1 MKVLI
6 IGLYNKLGGIEKCI
20 YDYVSHMDLNGVSV
34 GFVGSPEHIWFEEEF
49 KRLGCAVHPTCER
62 KNIIRYFFD
71 LCKIITEN
79 DYDIVHINMLSCANI
94 VPLLAARKC
103 GVKIICHSHASK
115 MPKATLSLLMLIKN
129 FLHFVGRCFVKK
141 LSFKRFACSDI
152 AGKFLYGTHSDYI
165 ILTNALDVVAYSY
178 SVSKRVALR
187 KTLQIP
193 EKSIVIGYVARF
205 DYGKNQSFAIKVFSE
220 FKKVHHDS
228 FLLLVG
234 TGSLLEA
241 CKKQAQELGIEQNV
255 IFCGQQN
262 DIPPYLFA
270 MDIFLFPSRF
280 EGLGIVGIEAQC
292 AGLPVIASKN
302 IASEMAQTDLVTWC
316 DLSSPMSE
324 WTSAIESRLSQIPLR
339 RGYAKELT
347 LRGFDISSQAQ
358 NLRKIYESCMEQTK

>member
-34 GFVGSPEHIWFEEEF
+34 GFVGAPEHIWFEEEF
-49 KRLGCAVHPTCER
+49 KRLGCIVHPTCER

-103 GVKIICHSHASK
+103 GVKIICHSHN
-115 MPKATLSLLMLIKN
+115 SLIPSGSVRFLIKKI
-129 FLHFVGRCFVKK
+129 LHLFNRYSVKK
-141 LSFKRFACSDI
+141 NDVIKLSCSLD
-152 AGKFLYGTHSDYI
+152 AGKFMFGKKLFTV
-165 ILTNALDVVAYSY
+165 LANAIDTKSF
-178 SVSKRVALR
+178 SFDENIRITKRMELG
-187 KTLQIP
+187 IP
-193 EKSIVIGYVARF
+193 ENAVVIGLVGRF
-205 DYGKNQSFAIKVFSE
+205 EYQKNHEFAIQVFTE
-220 FKKVHHDS
+220 FQKSHTES
-228 FLLLVG
+228 FLLLIG
-234 TGSLLEA
+234 TGSLLKA

-270 MDIFLFPSRF
+270 MDVFLFPSRF
-280 EGLGIVGIEAQC
+280 EGLGIVGVEAQC

-302 IASEMAQTDLVTWC
+302 IASEMAQTDLVAWC

-347 LRGFDISSQAQ
+347 LRGFDISTQSQ
-358 NLRKIYESCMEQTK
+358 NLRKIYESCMEASK